1 MGASE
6 KASVAFGK
14 ASRRIIF
21 TFCNLQKQSCC
32 KAKMLP
38 GYTSLFKKVKQFS
51 KRFDWNNIFTAI
63 LTEASGKASVTL
75 GKASRRMIF
84 TICNLL

>member
-1 MGASE
+1 MEASE

-14 ASRRIIF
+14 APRRIIF

-38 GYTSLFKKVKQFS
+38 GYTSLFKKIKQFS

-63 LTEASGKASVTL
+63 LTNGGIGKGIGDI
-75 GKASRRMIF
+75 GKGIKKNDIYDM
-84 TICNLL
+84 

>member
-1 MGASE
+1 MEASE

-14 ASRRIIF
+14 APRRIIF

-38 GYTSLFKKVKQFS
+38 GYNSLLKKLSNFPNALAK
-51 KRFDWNNIFTAI
+51 NNIFTAI
-63 LTEASGKASVTL
+63 LTNGGIGKRIGDT
-75 GKASRRMIF
+75 GKGIKKND
-84 TICNLL
+84 IYDI

>member
-21 TFCNLQKQSCC
+21 TFCNLQKTIVLYSQNVTR
-32 KAKMLP
+32 LDV
-38 GYTSLFKKVKQFS
+38 TTQKVKQFS

-63 LTEASGKASVTL
+63 LTNGGIGKGIGDT
-75 GKASRRMIF
+75 GKGIKKND
-84 TICNLL
+84 IYDK

>member
-32 KAKMLP
+32 KAKMLL

-63 LTEASGKASVTL
+63 LTNGGIGKGIGDT
-75 GKASRRMIF
+75 GKGIKKNDIYDM
-84 TICNLL
+84 